1 MLPEWWGFKHEA
13 YDMVDAAGACAIVHS
28 DSAITVQHLNQE
40 AAKAMAAGIDA
51 GYRITRAHAISW
63 ITSNPA
69 RALGID
75 ALTGSLEVGKMADLV
90 LWDGD
95 PFSVYSKTEKVFI
108 DGVLVYDRLDETRQP
123 VTDFDLGI
131 LDPMDERL

>member
-1 MLPEWWGFKHEA
+1 MG
-13 YDMVDAAGACAIVHS
+13 
-28 DSAITVQHLNQE
+28 
-40 AAKAMAAGIDA
+40 
-51 GYRITRAHAISW
+51 GYHISRAHAINW

-75 ALTGSLEVGKMADLV
+75 ALTGSQEVGKMADLV

-108 DGVLVYDRLDETRQP
+108 DGVLIYDRLDEARQP

-131 LDPMDERL
+131 IDPTDERL